1 MSLSPYFRHLKSAYA
16 AELDDMRTDSDGK
29 NVLDKRLAQR
39 RKELKFLVAM
49 LETCPEMVAT
59 AFHKG
64 FRFGSNAPAK
74 AAMEHVISHESD
86 ELPDWDTISHAFTM
100 EAWTKPLVEIVMQDP
115 LGEWFLTVAA
125 GLEYL
130 NQNHHH
136 APTANDEA
144 DDESEASDDDADT
157 PDAGEQW
164 LMEQGF
170 DPKAG

>member
-1 MSLSPYFRHLKSAYA
+1 MSISPYFRHLKSAYA
-16 AELDDMRTDSDGK
+16 AELDDMRTDSDRK
-29 NVLDKRLAQR
+29 NVLDKRLNQR

-86 ELPDWDTISHAFTM
+86 ELPEWDTITHAFTL
-100 EAWTKPLVEIVMQDP
+100 EAWTQPLVDIVMKDP
-115 LGEWFLTVAA
+115 LGEWFLTVAV

-130 NQNHHH
+130 NLNQHLH
-136 APTANDEA
+136 APAESEE
-144 DDESEASDDDADT
+144 DDESETSEEDA

-164 LMEQGF
+164 LIEQGF
-170 DPKAG
+170 DPKGS

>member
-1 MSLSPYFRHLKSAYA
+1 MRISPYFLHLKSAYA
-16 AELDDMRTDSDGK
+16 AELDDMRSDSDGK

-64 FRFGSNAPAK
+64 FRFGTNAPAK
-74 AAMEHVISHESD
+74 VAMEYVISHESD
-86 ELPDWDTISHAFTM
+86 ELPEWETITHAFTL
-100 EAWTKPLVEIVMQDP
+100 EAWTQPLVEIVMKDP

-130 NQNHHH
+130 NLNQHH
-136 APTANDEA
+136 APAEEDAPESSE
-144 DDESEASDDDADT
+144 DDEDA

-170 DPKAG
+170 DSKGG

>member
-1 MSLSPYFRHLKSAYA
+1 MSISPYFRHLKSAYA

-29 NVLDKRLAQR
+29 NVLDKRLTQR

-64 FRFGSNAPAK
+64 FRFGTSAPAK
-74 AAMEHVISHESD
+74 AAMEHIISHESD
-86 ELPDWDTISHAFTM
+86 ELPEWDTINHAFTL
-100 EAWTKPLVEIVMQDP
+100 EAWTKPLVDIVLKDP
-115 LGEWFLTVAA
+115 LGEWFLTVTA

-130 NQNHHH
+130 NLHHH
-136 APTANDEA
+136 LHALADGEEA
-144 DDESEASDDDADT
+144 EESETSEEEDA

-164 LMEQGF
+164 LVEQGF
-170 DPKAG
+170 DAKG